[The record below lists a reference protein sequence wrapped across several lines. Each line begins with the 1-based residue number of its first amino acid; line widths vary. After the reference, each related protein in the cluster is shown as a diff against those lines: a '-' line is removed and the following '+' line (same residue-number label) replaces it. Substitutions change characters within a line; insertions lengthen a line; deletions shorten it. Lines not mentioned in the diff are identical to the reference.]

1 MTTIYTVKDVLQ
13 NTRLK
18 NNSTLD
24 EFLITCREYLA
35 DIQNPKNKKE
45 RDIVETRAKL
55 RSLGLKEKF
64 CYDVDSRICIS
75 RKVIEKLQD
84 KVDTKKVVAD
94 SYTFAAIKSLSGIS
108 VDPVDWIK
116 YHNFRT
122 GTTKLSTKIKQEFT
136 CIAIDYVFRNPRAT
150 IYDFIFDLETN
161 NITPSSNVII
171 SSDISDFSEF
181 SYNQNFMNV
190 ADSFANGRTIYANRT
205 KLKMSNL
212 SNYKIAEESSANHLK
227 EDPFRRIRETE
238 QNYYQK
244 ADKLTTADIYLYDD
258 TNRIYNTMMNVFRRR
273 DRRLTHNQYRHFIN
287 HAFMDGVVIPISLKQ
302 LIIGGTDTT
311 NNKFVTN
318 RFKIVGSYRL
328 DQNKS
333 LEDDFMTAVVDLFS
347 TNSKQT
353 FIKKISDLI
362 EIEFNAARLGIDK
375 KGMWIPFKTK
385 FKKGQLKGYEL
396 WFTSGQIHVDP
407 EGTTSNSGL
416 GGIAREY
423 LFENVILKL
432 PKKASFISSLVRAR
446 KDIFSQ
452 YMNISVVKAG
462 KILSE
467 GEFKTIINE
476 LQKDNDVNQVK
487 TILFEY
493 VKRLTRNMK
502 SVPNLNFND
511 SLNGFMRMSTNIDHY
526 AQKMSMFEMASYV
539 VAHENIVHDWIKN
552 SFVMSIYG
560 LTSAIGL
567 IIFDGRHINLK
578 KISATERMKRMG
590 NRINPMYLKIGY

>member
-1 MTTIYTVKDVLQ
+1 MTTIYTVKDILQ
-13 NTRLK
+13 NKKLK

-24 EFLITCREYLA
+24 DFIITCREYLA
-35 DIQNPKNKKE
+35 DISEPKNKSE
-45 RDIVETRAKL
+45 RDIVETRTQL
-55 RSLGLKEKF
+55 RSLGLNEKF
-64 CYDVDSRICIS
+64 CYDVDNKICIS
-75 RKVIEKLQD
+75 RKVIEKLQSNASI
-84 KVDTKKVVAD
+84 KKVIANK
-94 SYTFAAIKSLSGIS
+94 YILATIKSISGIS
-108 VDPVDWIK
+108 VASVDMIK
-116 YHNFRT
+116 YHNLRSSD
-122 GTTKLSTKIKQEFT
+122 TKLSTKLKQEFT
-136 CIAIDYVFRNPRAT
+136 CIAIDYVFRNPRAS
-150 IYDFIFDLETN
+150 IYDFLFDIETN
-161 NITPSSNVII
+161 NITPSTNVII
-171 SSDISDFSEF
+171 SNNINDFREF
-181 SYNQNFMNV
+181 SYNQNFLNV
-190 ADSFANGRTIYANRT
+190 ADSFANGKTIYANRT
-205 KLKMSNL
+205 KLKMGNI

-227 EDPFRRIRETE
+227 EDPFRRIKSTE

-258 TNRIYNTMMNVFRRR
+258 TNKIYTTMMNVFRRR

-302 LIIGGTDTT
+302 LIIGGKDTT

-318 RFKIVGSYRL
+318 RFKIVGSYKL
-328 DQNKS
+328 EQSKS
-333 LEDDFMTAVVDLFS
+333 LEDDFMSAAVDLFS
-347 TNSKQT
+347 TNTKQT
-353 FIKKISDLI
+353 FIRKISNLI
-362 EIEFNAARLGIDK
+362 EIEFNAARLGIDS

-416 GGIAREY
+416 GGISREY

-452 YMNISVVKAG
+452 YMNISAVKAG

-467 GEFKTIINE
+467 GDFKSIINE
-476 LQKDNDVNQVK
+476 LQKDNNVIEVK
-487 TILFEY
+487 NILFDY
-493 VKRLTRNMK
+493 VNRLTRNMK

-511 SLNGFMRMSTNIDHY
+511 SLNSFMRISNNIEHY

-552 SFVMSIYG
+552 SFIMSIYG

-567 IIFDGRHINLK
+567 IIFDGRHVNLK
-578 KISATERMKRMG
+578 KIAATERMKRMG
-590 NRINPMYLKIGY
+590 NRINPMYLKIGF